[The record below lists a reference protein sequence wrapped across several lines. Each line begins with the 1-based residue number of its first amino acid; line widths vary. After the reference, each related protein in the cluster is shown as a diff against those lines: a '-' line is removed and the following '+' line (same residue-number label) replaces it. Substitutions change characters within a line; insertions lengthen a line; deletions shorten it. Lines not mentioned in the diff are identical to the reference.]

1 MDVMAID
8 LSRELGTN
16 FNSSSINELNTN
28 KNVFL
33 YLNFENKITG
43 SITLVILQ
51 LNNFYIQLLLTY

>member
-16 FNSSSINELNTN
+16 FNSSSINELNTH
-28 KNVFL
+28 KKVFL